1 MRTSLFL
8 LSLLSCVFWTN
19 LIAAAT
25 EKIPVDVEIVLAV
38 DVSNSV
44 SAAEHIVQI
53 EGIARAFENPNL
65 QRVIDNL
72 PTGGI
77 AVALLLWAG
86 ENQQIMI
93 VPWFKIDDKNSAQ
106 KFAAAV
112 RSRNKKPWDGLN
124 YTAIGDAMIVAGQ
137 AIATNNFIGR
147 RKVVDVSSDD
157 PSNRGLEPSIARD
170 LLLAQGLT
178 INGLPILADRHDQET
193 RQELVSYFTKNII
206 GGPRSFVNPSLSFD
220 HYADAILQKLT
231 TEISG
236 RPPDTWYAFH
246 LPVSAKEL

>member
-1 MRTSLFL
+1 MRTSLCLF
-8 LSLLSCVFWTN
+8 SLLFCLVWTSR
-19 LIAAAT
+19 IATAT
-25 EKIPVDVEIVLAV
+25 DKIPVDVEIVLAV

-44 SAAEHIVQI
+44 SAAEHVVQI
-53 EGIARAFENPNL
+53 EGIARAFENPSL
-65 QRVIDNL
+65 QQVIDNL
-72 PTGGI
+72 PIGGV

-86 ENQQIMI
+86 ERQQIMI
-93 VPWFKIDDKNSAQ
+93 VPWFKIEDRNSAR

-112 RSRNKKPWDGLN
+112 RSRKGKPWAGLN

-137 AIATNNFIGR
+137 AIASNNFIGR
-147 RKVVDVSSDD
+147 RKVIDVSSDD

-170 LLLAQGLT
+170 LLMAQGLT

-193 RQELVSYFTKNII
+193 RQELVSYFSKNVI

-236 RPPDTWYAFH
+236 RPPERWYAIH
-246 LPVSAKEL
+246 LPLLANEL